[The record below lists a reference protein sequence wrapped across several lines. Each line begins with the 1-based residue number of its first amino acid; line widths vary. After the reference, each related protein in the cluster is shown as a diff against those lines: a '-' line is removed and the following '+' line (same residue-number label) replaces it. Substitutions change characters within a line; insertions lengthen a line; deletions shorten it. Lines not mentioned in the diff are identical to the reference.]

1 MQTTYDYIVAGGGG
15 AGAIVAARLSEDEHV
30 NVLLLE
36 RGATNKGVATSEQPA
51 MYLANLPTENVH
63 NHFAEP
69 AECNDHTAVIVPQG
83 NLLGGGTSV
92 NFLMYTRPSASDF
105 EWGMDNWK
113 FEDVKPYFAKYET
126 YHSTNTT
133 TSKDTH
139 GTDGPLQVCQGHVNQ
154 AAMDEYFPAAKAVL
168 GDSYVEAEDTN
179 DFSTLGAQVSGW
191 SKWIDPKTGKRSGSA
206 DAYLHPNAGRTNL
219 TVVCEAPV
227 TKVNLDGNKAT
238 GVDAIIDGQTV
249 TFKASRE
256 VIVSAGAFGTPK
268 LLELSGIGN
277 KEHLSK
283 AGIECKV
290 ENSGVGESYQD
301 HLLFLCMHHA
311 AKEAETHDELYRQ
324 QEPEFSDAQAK
335 FANADGPLRT
345 NNIDAVIKW
354 RPTDEEAAA
363 SPFAELFKREFLP
376 YPDRPLFLFATITGC
391 CADFSVV
398 PEGKYF
404 MTGGYLEYPQSRG
417 SVHVTTDDHTK
428 DARLTGFY
436 VESEEDIQVLMYCYK
451 KNREIARRL
460 KTYRGEFA
468 PSHPPFDPASEAAID
483 GFKEEEKATEHDT
496 VAPASDNLPGAIDK
510 LHVHPVQQ
518 EAQTIK
524 DITYTEAD
532 DAVLRKWV
540 KGNCGTTWH
549 PLGTAGCRPKDKGG
563 AVDARLRVYGTKN
576 LRVCDVSIL
585 PFEPGCNL
593 ASTAYVI
600 GERGS
605 DLIKEDAYL
614 FQESLDEKV
623 APQVGVLA
631 STA

>member
-1 MQTTYDYIVAGGGG
+1 MQTTYDYIIAGGGG
-15 AGAIVAARLSEDEHV
+15 SGAVVAARLSEDEHV
-30 NVLLLE
+30 KVLVLE
-36 RGATNKGVATSEQPA
+36 RGATNKGVTTSEQPA

-69 AECNDHTAVIVPQG
+69 AECNDNNAVIVPVG

-113 FEDVKPYFAKYET
+113 FEDVKPYFTKMET
-126 YHSTNTT
+126 YHSTNTS

-154 AAMDEYFPAAKAVL
+154 AAMDEWFPAAKAVL
-168 GDSYVEAEDTN
+168 GESYVEAEDTN
-179 DFSTLGAQVSGW
+179 DFKTLGAQVSGW
-191 SKWIDPKTGKRSGSA
+191 SKWIDPKTGKRCGSA
-206 DAYLHPNAGRTNL
+206 DAYLHANADRQNL
-219 TVVCEAPV
+219 TVVCDASV
-227 TKVNLDGNKAT
+227 TKINLEGNKAT
-238 GVDAIIDGQTV
+238 GVDAIIDGQNV
-249 TFKASRE
+249 TFKATRE
-256 VIVSAGAFGTPK
+256 VIVSAGAFGSPK

-277 KEHLSK
+277 KQVLEK
-283 AGIECKV
+283 AGIPCKV
-290 ENSGVGESYQD
+290 DLPGVGENYQD

-311 AKEAETHDELYRQ
+311 APETETHDNLYRQ
-324 QEPEFSDAQAK
+324 IEPDFSEAQAA
-335 FANADGPLRT
+335 FAKADGPLRT
-345 NNIDAVIKW
+345 NNIDPVIKW

-363 SPFAELFKREFLP
+363 SGFADLYKREFLTH
-376 YPDRPLFLFATITGC
+376 PDRPLFLFAEITGC

-398 PEGKYF
+398 PEGKYC

-417 SVHVTTDDHTK
+417 AVHITSDDHTK
-428 DARLTGFY
+428 DGRLTGFY

-468 PSHPPFDPASEAAID
+468 PSHPPFDPNSAAAID
-483 GFKEEEKATEHDT
+483 GFKEEEKE
-496 VAPASDNLPGAIDK
+496 V
-510 LHVHPVQQ
+510 V
-518 EAQTIK
+518 
-524 DITYTEAD
+524 YTEAD
-532 DAVLRKWV
+532 DVVLRKWV

-549 PLGTAGCRPKDKGG
+549 PLGTNACKPKDKGG
-563 AVDARLRVYGTKN
+563 VVDGRLRVYGTKN

-593 ASTAYVI
+593 ASTAYVV

-623 APQVGVLA
+623 VPQVGILA